1 MGNWYKD
8 LTSEIGNR
16 YPWIVC
22 YTGRDGETHQEQVS
36 GQSAQDVAD
45 YIRGTYHPEHIDYIA
60 KLDDSWK

>member
-1 MGNWYKD
+1 MEKWYKD
-8 LTSEIGNR
+8 FTSELGDR

-45 YIRGTYHPEHIDYIA
+45 YIRGTYHPEHIDFIEI
-60 KLDDSWK
+60 LDNTWK